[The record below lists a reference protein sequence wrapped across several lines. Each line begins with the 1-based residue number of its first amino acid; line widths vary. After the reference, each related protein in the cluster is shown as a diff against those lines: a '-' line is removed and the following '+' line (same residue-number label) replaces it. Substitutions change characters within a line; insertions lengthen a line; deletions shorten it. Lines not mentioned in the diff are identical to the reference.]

1 MEPEIEAVRAG
12 MAGLLAGRVVVVSGI
27 GVGLGRF
34 IAEHCAAAGASVMMS
49 ARSKEFGE
57 QMADRLG
64 RDHPIAFHPA
74 DVKSDDEVAELMAA
88 TVERFGGIDCVVA
101 NAAAKITGVTL
112 EESDLGPWREAMEVN
127 LYGSLRLVKAAL
139 PWLKASGH
147 GSVVFVGSQITRRVF
162 PGRSAYASS
171 KAALLAAAQVLA
183 KELGPFNI
191 RVNTVVPGRMWGDP
205 LQGGIEYLAASRGMT
220 RDQQYQAMLDAVAL
234 PDLAT
239 DEECARAVVFL
250 ASELAASMTGQAI
263 DTNAGETF
271 H

>member
-1 MEPEIEAVRAG
+1 VEPEIEQVQAA
-12 MAGLLAGRVVVVSGI
+12 MSGLLAGRVIVVSGV
-27 GVGLGRF
+27 GPGLGRY
-34 IAEHCAAAGASVMMS
+34 IAEHCAAAGASVMLS

-57 QMADRLG
+57 ELARRLG
-64 RDHPIAFHPA
+64 RDHPVAFHPA
-74 DVKSDDEVAELMAA
+74 DVTSDQDVADLMAA
-88 TVERFGGIDCVVA
+88 TVERFGSLDCVVA

-112 EESDLGPWREAMEVN
+112 EASDLEPWRQAMEVN
-127 LYGSLRLVKAAL
+127 LFGSLRLVKAAL

-162 PGRSAYASS
+162 PGRGAYASS
-171 KAALLAAAQVLA
+171 KAALLTAAQVLA
-183 KELGPFNI
+183 KELGPSNV
-191 RVNTVVPGRMWGDP
+191 RVNTVVPGRMWGEP
-205 LQGGIEYLAASRGMT
+205 LQGGIEQLAASRGMT
-220 RDQQYQAMLDAVAL
+220 AEQQYEAMLEAVAL

-250 ASELAASMTGQAI
+250 ASEMAASMTGQAI